1 MPLFSRDQIGR
12 NIFFQFNQ
20 IKFQLNTNL
29 TIQYFLIFFQ
39 YFLLFQNQKISFLS
53 NRCSMSESKKY
64 CKLYHN
70 LILSIFP
77 ISNLIDAANQVP
89 VSKRSN
95 YLELRKNAVLSKYLK
110 FFLISVIKVKRYY
123 IFIYKWFLLMWC
135 ESLFL
140 GFSKEDFVGLGYTY
154 NLSLIYIK
162 GV

>member
-1 MPLFSRDQIGR
+1 MTLFFRYLLLTFSKFNSKIWFSK
-12 NIFFQFNQ
+12 NLFILIASFLSWPNWPKYFFQFNQ

-77 ISNLIDAANQVP
+77 ISKIIDAANQVP
-89 VSKRSN
+89 VSKRSK
-95 YLELRKNAVLSKYLK
+95 YLELERMQ
-110 FFLISVIKVKRYY
+110 FFLNT
-123 IFIYKWFLLMWC
+123 L
-135 ESLFL
+135 
-140 GFSKEDFVGLGYTY
+140 
-154 NLSLIYIK
+154 NLS
-162 GV
+162 